1 MATSKLGDKPEKY
14 LKTAGTYADGKGLYL
29 RVRARGQGSWTVKF
43 GVKEKSL
50 GPFDLISADEAR
62 KRHHAM
68 RMEKKAGRDPFA
80 LLDTLGASKAE
91 EKPKGKTFA
100 EAMAKYIAAKS
111 PSWSPSNRA
120 RETRRHEYLFGQIP
134 DFVALRLPDIDQDAK
149 NTALAVWNEQPK
161 ARRDVGFYIEAII
174 RFAETGKLR
183 IRGSGV
189 PEAKHLEAMPWRDVP
204 AFYDR
209 ISKLN
214 SGGDAVRALR
224 FLILTGARTDE
235 VIGRKERG
243 VWAKARPTWREIKE
257 VDGVPTWNIVWFED
271 EDDDENFRGMKGK
284 KDHSVPLSPA
294 ALALLGERRAD
305 DVPLFDVPTN
315 GMLNTLKANGGNGY
329 TVHGFRSSFS
339 DWATVSAGYNAD
351 IVDACIAHPDEN
363 LTPSKRKVRKSYQRD
378 ELLAKRREIMQSWS
392 DFITTSAK

>member
-29 RVRARGQGSWTVKF
+29 RVRAPGQGSWTVKF
-43 GVKEKSL
+43 GTKEKSL
-50 GPFDLISADEAR
+50 GPFDLVSADEAR
-62 KRHHAM
+62 ELHFAM
-68 RMEKKAGRDPFA
+68 RKERKAGRDPFGIMEQA
-80 LLDTLGASKAE
+80 AQDA

-100 EAMAKYIAAKS
+100 KAMAEYIAAKS

-149 NTALAVWNEQPK
+149 NKALATWNGQPK

-183 IRGSGV
+183 IRGGGL
-189 PEAKHLEAMPWRDVP
+189 PEAKHLEAMPWREVP

-214 SGGDAVRALR
+214 SGGDAIRALR

-243 VWAKARPTWREIKE
+243 VWKKARPTWREIKE

-271 EDDDENFRGMKGK
+271 EDDDEKFRGMKGK

-294 ALALLGERRAD
+294 AIALLGERQAD
-305 DVPLFDVPTN
+305 DVPLFKVPTN
-315 GMLNTLKANGGNGY
+315 GMLNALKANGGNGY

-351 IVDACIAHPDEN
+351 IVDACIAHPDEH
-363 LTPSKRKVRKSYQRD
+363 LTPSKRKVRKAYQRD
-378 ELLAKRREIMQSWS
+378 ELLAKRREIMTGWS
-392 DFITTSAK
+392 DFVAGQEF